1 MTGITSLCVYCGSRK
16 GDDTAHAEAAREL
29 GATIA
34 GAGIRMIFGGG
45 AIGLMG
51 VAARAALAA
60 GGEVIG
66 VIPRHLDEV
75 EIGMAEASEL
85 IVVDNMHERKRRMF
99 DLADAFVV
107 LPGGVGTLD
116 EAFEIITWRQ
126 LGLHDKPIVLL
137 DNHSYWRPLLALI
150 ASTVD
155 AGFVSASIN
164 SLYAVVGAVDEVLPA
179 IRAAAA
185 PRVAPASD
193 LL

>member
-1 MTGITSLCVYCGSRK
+1 MTEITSLCVYCGSRT
-16 GDDTAHAEAAREL
+16 GDDAAHAEAAHKL

-34 GAGIRMIFGGG
+34 GAGIRMVFGGG

-75 EIGMAEASEL
+75 EVGMADASEL

-99 DLADAFVV
+99 DLSDAFVI

-137 DNHSYWRPLLALI
+137 DHRSYWRPFLALI
-150 ASTVD
+150 DNTVD
-155 AGFVSASIN
+155 AGFVSASIK
-164 SLYAVVGAVDEVLPA
+164 SLYTVVTEVDQVLPA

>member
-1 MTGITSLCVYCGSRK
+1 MTEITSLCVYCGSRT
-16 GDDTAHAEAAREL
+16 GDDTAHAEAARRL

-51 VAARAALAA
+51 VAARAALGA

-75 EIGMAEASEL
+75 EIGMADASEL
-85 IVVDNMHERKRRMF
+85 IVVANMHERKRRMF

-137 DNHSYWRPLLALI
+137 DNRSYWRPLLALI

-155 AGFVSASIN
+155 AGFASESIK
-164 SLYAVVGAVDEVLPA
+164 SLYTVVGEVDEVLPA